1 MEVVTMPN
9 GHTPEEAIWD
19 ELTIYGA
26 STPSYSRWEFS
37 ESIVPP
43 AFLGAVQVE
52 VDTTTLPRQD
62 YFPKDQLLFHEESN
76 SGYNWG
82 DTYSTIK
89 DQSLSPERLVM
100 ICEEPPSALIPSL
113 PSSKELDKK
122 PSRKRKAQLGEPKTP
137 KSARFNARGDINKND
152 QRRKRIVADGN
163 GIDVSNGITN
173 RKNAKQKQVQER
185 NRSSAKECRKK
196 KKEDLM
202 RLQSDEQAMEQRHR
216 MLSSCVEDL
225 KEEVLYFKTQL
236 LQHSSCECTPIRHY
250 IEKEAQRYVDTLGLR

>member
-1 MEVVTMPN
+1 MPN

-26 STPSYSRWEFS
+26 STPSYSPWEFS

-43 AFLGAVQVE
+43 AFLGAVQV
-52 VDTTTLPRQD
+52 
-62 YFPKDQLLFHEESN
+62 EESN

-113 PSSKELDKK
+113 PSSKE
-122 PSRKRKAQLGEPKTP
+122 RQ
-137 KSARFNARGDINKND
+137 
-152 QRRKRIVADGN
+152 RIVADGN
-163 GIDVSNGITN
+163 RIDVSNGITN

>member
-1 MEVVTMPN
+1 MPN

-137 KSARFNARGDINKND
+137 KSARFNARGDTNKND

-163 GIDVSNGITN
+163 GIDVTSS
-173 RKNAKQKQVQER
+173 REKSQLCKRMSQE
-185 NRSSAKECRKK
+185 KEGR
-196 KKEDLM
+196 
-202 RLQSDEQAMEQRHR
+202 SDETA
-216 MLSSCVEDL
+216 
-225 KEEVLYFKTQL
+225 VLRTGYGAT
-236 LQHSSCECTPIRHY
+236 S
-250 IEKEAQRYVDTLGLR
+250 